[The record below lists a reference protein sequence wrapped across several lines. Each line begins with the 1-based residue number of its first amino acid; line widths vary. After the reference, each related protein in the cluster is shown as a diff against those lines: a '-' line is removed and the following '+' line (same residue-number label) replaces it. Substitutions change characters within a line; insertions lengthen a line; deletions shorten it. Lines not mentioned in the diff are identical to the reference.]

1 MEPSDFP
8 TRETVYAKIRADL
21 DQYGW
26 SLISSIYRDELFTHT
41 VGLSWGYEHQ
51 EIELIGLNQEIA
63 AMLLNELARRVVNG
77 EKFHANCH
85 FEDIVDGVDLIL
97 VENPIDPQGKPMT
110 NGRLR
115 LIWPDEN
122 NLYPWQRG
130 CEEDCQQAAH
140 GDHNRLVGVG
150 VTGVRQSGFHHQAL
164 SSVLVPV
171 HRRHTV
177 LRLWCRPSM
186 V

>member
-1 MEPSDFP
+1 MFHWIETSSKVILMEPSDFP

-63 AMLLNELARRVVNG
+63 AMLLNELARRIVNG
-77 EKFHANCH
+77 EKFHANYH
-85 FEDIVDGVDLIL
+85 FEDIVDGVALIL

-130 CEEDCQQAAH
+130 CEEECLIQQWFPDSTMPERDTCEAYA
-140 GDHNRLVGVG
+140 LLE
-150 VTGVRQSGFHHQAL
+150 QA
-164 SSVLVPV
+164 
-171 HRRHTV
+171 T
-177 LRLWCRPSM
+177 LR
-186 V
+186 

>member
-41 VGLSWGYEHQ
+41 VGLSWSHEHQ

-77 EKFHANCH
+77 EKFHSDCH

-122 NLYPWQRG
+122 NLYPWQKG
-130 CEEDCQQAAH
+130 CEEECLIQQWFPDSTMPERDTCEAYA
-140 GDHNRLVGVG
+140 LLE
-150 VTGVRQSGFHHQAL
+150 QA
-164 SSVLVPV
+164 
-171 HRRHTV
+171 T
-177 LRLWCRPSM
+177 LR
-186 V
+186 